1 MYYRHMIKI
10 RGNRYLLNFL
20 IPAILFA
27 ILSII
32 ISSQSKVSAAT
43 CTWTGNVNNEW
54 ATSGNWD
61 GCTVP
66 TDWDDL
72 VFPFPNDGEVYST
85 VNDLPVNIN
94 INGITIGW
102 DSYEFSGN
110 DINLR
115 GDFMF
120 DDDDDS
126 GTLEWP
132 INITIVFDYLN
143 LRVYDEHTYV
153 NFTGDISGGEDLY
166 KHGSGTLI
174 LSGDNTFSGST
185 TVEFGRLRLAS
196 STALQNTAV
205 TAYNEKTIELE
216 GDITINTTSL
226 SLDGGGWEYG
236 VTGAMRNIS
245 GDNTWASDIDL
256 PFGSTWFNVEAGS
269 LTLSGVISGT
279 SEIHKSGSGI
289 LWFTGSQG
297 NTYEGDT
304 YIEDGVLRLNKS
316 SGLAIVSNLIT
327 IGDGDG
333 GTESAWLQGYQDDQ
347 FNSNAIIDIYS
358 DGILAFESDW
368 QTNNISSLNLYSGG
382 RANLVGSTVITDDLY
397 IEGGSLRAYFGN
409 VGISAPN
416 IYCTDDGGIGEIT
429 GDELTLLGEVEFSS
443 APGPADRCNV
453 NNILQGSENITISG
467 NGIAFHG
474 VNTFTGLVTI
484 LNGARLVAANSAALG
499 DSSTGT
505 VVNQGGVLSLSS
517 NVNITSEPL
526 TISGSGNNFNGALSS
541 QSDSN
546 TYGGPITIQGSD
558 NILISILGDS
568 ILTIT
573 GAISGTA
580 DQNLIFQRFNPGSG
594 YIQLGAANNFNV
606 AAVLLGDVTLRKNAS
621 VNIIPDTIGMHINQY
636 SSFDLNSFSETLG
649 ALSGDAGSTI
659 SLGNAILTVGANNSD
674 QTFSGVISGNG
685 SITKVGTGIQ
695 TFAGNN
701 NYTGSTNIN
710 AGKLIVNGQQPSSTV
725 NLGTTGFLGGTGRVG
740 VIVGGGTGGITP
752 GNSPGILNVT
762 GNVAFAN
769 TNSFNVEL
777 NGTTVGSQYDQLNVD
792 GSINLNNAT
801 LNVTLGFSPTSGNTF
816 TIVQSS
822 SVLIGTFNGLPNGS
836 TFTVGG
842 NTLRIDYGTNS
853 VVISVS
859 SGGGGNGSGGSN
871 GNGGGLLADTGV
883 SIPLIALT
891 FLVSTTAVVVF
902 ANKYA
907 HKRRRLK
914 KNFR

>member
-1 MYYRHMIKI
+1 MIKI

-143 LRVYDEHTYV
+143 LSVYDEHTYV
-153 NFTGDISGGEDLY
+153 NFTGDIGGGEDLY

-185 TVEFGRLRLAS
+185 TVEFGILRLAS

-216 GDITINTTSL
+216 GDITISTTSL

-269 LTLSGVISGT
+269 LTLSGIISGT
-279 SEIHKSGSGI
+279 SEIHKSGTGI

-304 YIEDGVLRLNKS
+304 YVEDGVLRLNKS

-327 IGDGDG
+327 IGDDSG

-347 FNSNAIIDIYS
+347 FNSNATIEIYS

-443 APGPADRCNV
+443 APGLADRCNV

-740 VIVGGGTGGITP
+740 VIVGGGTGGIAP

-859 SGGGGNGSGGSN
+859 NGGGGNGSGGSN

-907 HKRRRLK
+907 RKRRRLK